1 MNRIYL
7 FCDFSYLNPGASIM
21 SRKDIIIIS
30 VLINA
35 GLLAVLFVTALKTD
49 AEGINEVIKTK
60 EVQMVQAV
68 GPSSNEIALNMPEKD
83 YGIVLSQNASP
94 DEVDMVLKE
103 YLPEMV
109 ESAPIMKAPPR
120 MAEELREI
128 KEEPLAPVQTVD
140 VVVKSG
146 DALEKIARANRTTV
160 DAIRKASNL
169 TSDKLKIGQVLK
181 VPVGTVKAPTV
192 APAVKAVSNAPVNLN
207 DSPVY
212 YVIKPGDNPWKIA
225 KLHDVKF
232 DDLLILNNLDEER
245 AKNLKVGEKIR
256 VR

>member
-49 AEGINEVIKTK
+49 ADGISEGIKTK
-60 EVQMVQAV
+60 EVQMAQTVV
-68 GPSSNEIALNMPEKD
+68 SHSNEIALNVPEKE
-83 YGIVLSQNASP
+83 YGAISHLDSTP

-109 ESAPIMKAPPR
+109 ESAPIVKNPPR
-120 MAEELREI
+120 MM
-128 KEEPLAPVQTVD
+128 EEPREVREDSSAPVQTVD

-181 VPVGTVKAPTV
+181 VPVGTVKAPQV
-192 APAVKAVSNAPVNLN
+192 APVTKSISSAPVSLN

>member
-1 MNRIYL
+1 
-7 FCDFSYLNPGASIM
+7 M

-30 VLINA
+30 ALINA

-49 AEGINEVIKTK
+49 PESINEETKTQ
-60 EVQMVQAV
+60 ETQMARGV
-68 GPSSNEIALNMPEKD
+68 GSSNANEIVLNVPQKD
-83 YGIVLSQNASP
+83 YGVKSSQDSSP

-109 ESAPIMKAPPR
+109 ESAPVTRQVPR
-120 MAEELREI
+120 ITEEPRDV
-128 KEEPLAPVQTVD
+128 KEEPASNLQTVD

-169 TSDKLKIGQVLK
+169 SSDKLKIGQVLK
-181 VPVGTVKAPTV
+181 VPVGTIKAPPPQKEVKNTPSR
-192 APAVKAVSNAPVNLN
+192 PAELT

>member
-1 MNRIYL
+1 
-7 FCDFSYLNPGASIM
+7 M

-49 AEGINEVIKTK
+49 PEAIPEGIQTQVAQVSK
-60 EVQMVQAV
+60 A
-68 GPSSNEIALNMPEKD
+68 GSASNEIVLNVPQKE
-83 YGIVLSQNASP
+83 YGVISAQDSSP

-109 ESAPIMKAPPR
+109 ESAPAAKTPQRIY
-120 MAEELREI
+120 EEPKEV
-128 KEEPLAPVQTVD
+128 KEEPSMNQTTVD

-169 TSDKLKIGQVLK
+169 SSDKLKIGQVLK
-181 VPVGTVKAPTV
+181 VPVGTIKAPP
-192 APAVKAVSNAPVNLN
+192 APKEVKPTSNNSVSLN
-207 DSPVY
+207 EAPVY

>member
-1 MNRIYL
+1 
-7 FCDFSYLNPGASIM
+7 M

-30 VLINA
+30 ALINA

-49 AEGINEVIKTK
+49 PEAFSGEVKTQERAAAK
-60 EVQMVQAV
+60 TVNPV
-68 GPSSNEIALNMPEKD
+68 NEIALNMPQKD
-83 YGIVLSQNASP
+83 HGVIPSQDNSP
-94 DEVDMVLKE
+94 DEVDMVLKD
-103 YLPEMV
+103 YLPEIA
-109 ESAPIMKAPPR
+109 ESSPPVKNPPR
-120 MAEELREI
+120 FYEEVQESKDESTTSL
-128 KEEPLAPVQTVD
+128 QTVD

-160 DAIRKASNL
+160 DAIRKANNL

-181 VPVGTVKAPTV
+181 VPVGTVKAPP
-192 APAVKAVSNAPVNLN
+192 APKEVKNASTNSTSLN
-207 DSPVY
+207 DAPVY

>member
-1 MNRIYL
+1 
-7 FCDFSYLNPGASIM
+7 M

-49 AEGINEVIKTK
+49 PEASNEGMKTQETQVAK
-60 EVQMVQAV
+60 V
-68 GPSSNEIALNMPEKD
+68 GNASNEIVLNVPQKE
-83 YGIVLSQNASP
+83 YGSISSRDSSP

-109 ESAPIMKAPPR
+109 ESSPISKTPQR
-120 MAEELREI
+120 TFEEPKEV
-128 KEEPLAPVQTVD
+128 KEEPSINQTTVD

-169 TSDKLKIGQVLK
+169 SSDKLKIGQVLK
-181 VPVGTVKAPTV
+181 VPVGTVKAPP
-192 APAVKAVSNAPVNLN
+192 APKEVKSAPSNPVSMN
-207 DSPVY
+207 DAPVY

>member
-1 MNRIYL
+1 
-7 FCDFSYLNPGASIM
+7 M

-49 AEGINEVIKTK
+49 SDGIGEGVKSQETQIARVAS
-60 EVQMVQAV
+60 V
-68 GPSSNEIALNMPEKD
+68 SNEIALNVPQKEYKAIASLD
-83 YGIVLSQNASP
+83 SSP

-103 YLPEMV
+103 YLPEMEMSKPIARNPERV
-109 ESAPIMKAPPR
+109 IEESRDVKD
-120 MAEELREI
+120 
-128 KEEPLAPVQTVD
+128 EPAVYQQTVD
-140 VVVKSG
+140 VIVKSG

-181 VPVGTVKAPTV
+181 VPVGTMKAP
-192 APAVKAVSNAPVNLN
+192 PAVKEVKSVSNSTVSVN
-207 DSPVY
+207 DAPVY

>member
-1 MNRIYL
+1 
-7 FCDFSYLNPGASIM
+7 M

-49 AEGINEVIKTK
+49 SEGNKEEVNTQVAYVEKPVKSYEPIA
-60 EVQMVQAV
+60 VQT
-68 GPSSNEIALNMPEKD
+68 S
-83 YGIVLSQNASP
+83 SP

-103 YLPEMV
+103 YLPEIIESTPVVVKSSPQIV
-109 ESAPIMKAPPR
+109 EEVR
-120 MAEELREI
+120 
-128 KEEPLAPVQTVD
+128 EEPASIQATVD

-169 TSDKLKIGQVLK
+169 SSDKLKIGQVLK
-181 VPVGTVKAPTV
+181 VPVGTVKAPP
-192 APAVKAVSNAPVNLN
+192 APKEVKNVPSNPVSMN
-207 DSPVY
+207 DAPVY

-232 DDLLILNNLDEER
+232 DDLLLLNNLDEER

>member
-1 MNRIYL
+1 
-7 FCDFSYLNPGASIM
+7 M

-49 AEGINEVIKTK
+49 PEAINEGIKPQETQVAK
-60 EVQMVQAV
+60 VV
-68 GPSSNEIALNMPEKD
+68 GSTNEIALNVPQKGYEV
-83 YGIVLSQNASP
+83 ISSQDSSP

-103 YLPEMV
+103 YLPEIV
-109 ESAPIMKAPPR
+109 ESAPIAKTPQRSM
-120 MAEELREI
+120 
-128 KEEPLAPVQTVD
+128 EEPREVREEPSSATVD

-169 TSDKLKIGQVLK
+169 SSDKLKIGQVLK
-181 VPVGTVKAPTV
+181 VPVGTVKAPP
-192 APAVKAVSNAPVNLN
+192 APKEVKSVSNNPVSMN

>member
-1 MNRIYL
+1 
-7 FCDFSYLNPGASIM
+7 M

-49 AEGINEVIKTK
+49 PEAIIETQV
-60 EVQMVQAV
+60 VQAPRQANV
-68 GPSSNEIALNMPEKD
+68 IAMNETPPD
-83 YGIVLSQNASP
+83 AST

-103 YLPEMV
+103 YLPEII
-109 ESAPIMKAPPR
+109 ESAPIVKAAPQPVVD
-120 MAEELREI
+120 EV
-128 KEEPLAPVQTVD
+128 KEEPAASQQMVEVI
-140 VVVKSG
+140 VKSG

-169 TSDKLKIGQVLK
+169 SSDKLRIGQVLK
-181 VPVGTVKAPTV
+181 VPVGTVKAP
-192 APAVKAVSNAPVNLN
+192 AAQKEVKAVSSTPAGSN
-207 DSPVY
+207 DAPVY

>member
-1 MNRIYL
+1 
-7 FCDFSYLNPGASIM
+7 M

-49 AEGINEVIKTK
+49 PEGIMEGKKTQETQVAK
-60 EVQMVQAV
+60 VVNA
-68 GPSSNEIALNMPEKD
+68 SNEIVLNVPQKQ
-83 YGIVLSQNASP
+83 YGVISSQDSSP

-109 ESAPIMKAPPR
+109 DSSPVVKTPQRII
-120 MAEELREI
+120 EEP
-128 KEEPLAPVQTVD
+128 KEEPSMNYATVD

-169 TSDKLKIGQVLK
+169 SSDKLKIGQVLK
-181 VPVGTVKAPTV
+181 VPVGTVKAH
-192 APAVKAVSNAPVNLN
+192 PALKEVKTTSNNPVSMN
-207 DSPVY
+207 DAPVY